1 MVKTLITEYEIIEM
15 PTYNGGVLYSL
26 RYRRDDDR
34 NWYYDEFDTKDL
46 MELDR
51 RFNSNFEV
59 VKEQDND

>member
-1 MVKTLITEYEIIEM
+1 MKTLITEYEIIEM
-15 PTYNGGVLYSL
+15 PAYSGGVLYSL